1 MGDGLKKG
9 SFDELV
15 AGIGAD
21 ERKYL
26 LAKLKKNKGSGI
38 TVLKPLQET
47 ADSASLETA
56 FQNESILYKFIFV
69 AAFDYGQK
77 VKIRVV

>member
-26 LAKLKKNKGSGI
+26 LAKLKKNKGAGI

-56 FQNESILYKFIFV
+56 FQNESILYKFILWL
-69 AAFDYGQK
+69 
-77 VKIRVV
+77 R